1 MDQFSSGQLILAI
14 CMIAGAFADIKS
26 RRIPNWLSL
35 ATAVGGLIFAAIDG
49 WSSALPWHAGSMLA
63 ALAIGMLLFG
73 LKVWGGG
80 DAKFFAASAAW
91 FPLADFIQLIVGI
104 SLAGLVLALFWLARG
119 ALKRDPESSGSKLP
133 ALPYGVAIAMGAIAV
148 AIYTTPAAPI
158 TYTI

>member
-14 CMIAGAFADIKS
+14 CMIAGAFADLRS

-35 ATAVGGLIFAAIDG
+35 ATAIAGLSFAAYES
-49 WSSALPWHAGSMLA
+49 WSSALPWHAGSMFA

-80 DAKFFAASAAW
+80 DGKFFAATAAW
-91 FPLADFIQLIVGI
+91 FPLTSMVPLIVGI
-104 SLAGLVLALFWLARG
+104 SLAGLALALVWLARG
-119 ALKRDPESSGSKLP
+119 LFVKDPETKSKLP
-133 ALPYGVAIAMGAIAV
+133 LVPYGVAIAIGAIAV
-148 AIYTTPAAPI
+148 SIYTAPAVPI